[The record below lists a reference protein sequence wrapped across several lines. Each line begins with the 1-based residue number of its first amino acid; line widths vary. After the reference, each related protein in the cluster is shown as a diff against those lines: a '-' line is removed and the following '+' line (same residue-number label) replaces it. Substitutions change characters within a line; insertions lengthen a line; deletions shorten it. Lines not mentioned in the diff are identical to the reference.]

1 MRRLALT
8 QGLTLIG
15 LLSCRWFSC
24 LELLRATKTKRYSYL
39 FCGLLLG
46 LFFFF
51 FFWMASGVLWR
62 FWTDSCLKVVEKW
75 EPSSRATAA
84 SQTFLRC
91 QKHVR
96 QKKVP
101 SIVMQSLDFDGC
113 RLTILDL
120 DSCDCYGGNAFVSF
134 MSHTIGDVEVMD
146 SIVPFYRCYEM
157 IYVFISQLSTI
168 MARCI
173 FGTIT

>member
-1 MRRLALT
+1 M
-8 QGLTLIG
+8 
-15 LLSCRWFSC
+15 
-24 LELLRATKTKRYSYL
+24 
-39 FCGLLLG
+39 
-46 LFFFF
+46 
-51 FFWMASGVLWR
+51 
-62 FWTDSCLKVVEKW
+62 
-75 EPSSRATAA
+75 
-84 SQTFLRC
+84 
-91 QKHVR
+91 R